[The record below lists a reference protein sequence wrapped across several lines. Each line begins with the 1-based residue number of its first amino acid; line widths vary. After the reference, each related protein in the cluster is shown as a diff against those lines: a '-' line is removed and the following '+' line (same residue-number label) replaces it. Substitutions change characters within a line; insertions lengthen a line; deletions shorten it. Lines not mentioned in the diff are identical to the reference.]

1 MFYVVGVLLLCFLV
15 FIHELGHFLAAKA
28 FKMKVPVFSIG
39 LGPVLFKKTWGETEY
54 RISLLPFGGYVQL
67 NEVDEK
73 DKKKEKVK
81 FSWRTFKESLKQ
93 EEEQTGFLSHS
104 VWKRFMVLIMGIVF
118 NLVFAILL
126 LFVIFFGY
134 GMPERHMQVQGFV
147 QGSKAENVLKG
158 GDLIQMVEGQ
168 DLMLVSAGKD
178 EFADKFKRLVSLI
191 ESTKEEQVQMEV
203 LRDGKTVKVAVPL
216 TEIEGQK
223 KLGVAFGMDMSFVK
237 GSAHLHWY
245 SPVSEFKN
253 LTIVMADGIKS
264 LFMGEIPLKDMS
276 GPVRI
281 VHTTNEVA
289 QQGMAMFLY
298 WTALISIN
306 LGIMNALPIPAF
318 DGGQILF
325 LVFEKVFG
333 KRWNHKVAALV
344 NVVFLLLLVALSLVL
359 MYNDFLAIFG

>member
-1 MFYVVGVLLLCFLV
+1 MFYVLGVFLLCFLV

-39 LGPVLFKKTWGETEY
+39 LGPVLFKKKWGETEY

-67 NEVDEK
+67 NETDEAEK
-73 DKKKEKVK
+73 EKKKEKVK
-81 FSWRTFKESLKQ
+81 FSWSAFKASLKQ
-93 EEEQTGFLSHS
+93 EEEQTGFLSHAI
-104 VWKRFMVLIMGIVF
+104 WKRFMVLIMGIVF
-118 NLVFAILL
+118 NLVFAVLL

-147 QGSKAENVLKG
+147 EGSKAETVLKG
-158 GDLIQMVEGQ
+158 GDLIRFVEGE

-178 EFADKFKRLVSLI
+178 EFSDKFGRLVSLVKSSKDDQI
-191 ESTKEEQVQMEV
+191 QMKV
-203 LRDGKTVKVAVPL
+203 VRDGKTINVDVPL
-216 TEIEGQK
+216 TELEGQK
-223 KLGVAFGMDMSFVK
+223 KLGVAFGMDMTFVK
-237 GSAHLHWY
+237 GSEHLHWY
-245 SPVSEFKN
+245 SPMSEFKN

-325 LVFEKVFG
+325 LVFEKIFG

-344 NVVFLLLLVALSLVL
+344 NVLFLVLLIGLSLVL
-359 MYNDFLAIFG
+359 M